1 MLIVEP
7 PDLEIGS
14 AAVGD
19 RTGVAKYLPKSFRA
33 LDSGGR
39 ARAINGSTRRK
50 ATINEI
56 ERQCHERSNFNHRS
70 HLAAQSGGDPHMGI
84 VLARTE
90 DG

>member
-1 MLIVEP
+1 MLVVEP
-7 PDLEIGS
+7 ADLEIGS

-19 RTGVAKYLPKSFRA
+19 RTGVAKYLPKSFRT

-39 ARAINGSTRRK
+39 ARTMNGFTRRN

-56 ERQCHERSNFNHRS
+56 EGQCHERSDFNHRS
-70 HLAAQSGGDPHMGI
+70 HLAAHTGGDPHMRI
-84 VLARTE
+84 LLARTE